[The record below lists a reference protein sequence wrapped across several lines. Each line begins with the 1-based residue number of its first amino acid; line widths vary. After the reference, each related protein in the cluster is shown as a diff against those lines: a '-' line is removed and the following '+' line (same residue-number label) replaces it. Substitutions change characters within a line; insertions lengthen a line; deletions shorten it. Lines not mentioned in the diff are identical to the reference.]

1 MKGKS
6 KSFHGTEVLKS
17 IDFDGNKAAQKA
29 IKQGLLAGLIAQDPE
44 LMGRMAVIKA
54 FRVLAGTLDR
64 NARKDIYVPIKLL
77 TAEVLKEAE

>member
-1 MKGKS
+1 M
-6 KSFHGTEVLKS
+6 LKS

>member
-1 MKGKS
+1 MKGIS

-29 IKQGLLAGLIAQDPE
+29 IEQGLLAGSVAQDPE
-44 LMGRMAVIKA
+44 LMGRMAVINA
-54 FRVLAGTLDR
+54 YWALAGTLDR
-64 NARKDIYVPIKLL
+64 NVRKDIYVPIKLP

>member
-1 MKGKS
+1 MKGIS

-29 IKQGLLAGLIAQDPE
+29 IKDGLPAGFIAQDPE

-54 FRVLAGTLDR
+54 YSVLAGTLDR